1 MEKDKLLKMN
11 LQYFA
16 EPNEPTDPVDPVD
29 PDDGGKKE
37 DGNGKTFTRDEI
49 AKMMAAEHSKWEKE
63 HEDAIEQ
70 AKQDGKSEGEK
81 LAKMSAKEREDEAL
95 KARMKDL
102 DDREQAL
109 SQKELKAQTLT
120 ELSNNGLPSNFL
132 NMVLGEDA
140 DSTNANIKALKVT
153 YDKEVAA
160 KVVENRKTDLPKT
173 GVNVGDT
180 DNITSKIQQRLA
192 NANE

>member
-1 MEKDKLLKMN
+1 MEKDKSLKMN

-16 EPNEPTDPVDPVD
+16 EPNEPENPVD
-29 PDDGGKKE
+29 PDDGGKEE
-37 DGNGKTFTRDEI
+37 DENGKTFTRDDI

-70 AKQDGKSEGEK
+70 AKQVGKSEGEK

-95 KARMKDL
+95 KARMRDL

-109 SQKELKAQTLT
+109 TQKELKAQTLT
-120 ELSNNGLPSNFL
+120 ELSNSGLPSTFL
-132 NMVLGEDA
+132 DMVLGEDA
-140 DSTNANIKALKVT
+140 DSTNANIKALKET

-173 GVNVGDT
+173 GVSVTDT
-180 DNITSKIQQRLA
+180 DSMTAKIQQRLA
-192 NANE
+192 GSQE